1 MAQKY
6 GVAPEKLYDPNEA
19 KAIHKLLIQQIQ
31 NRIDTVKNLK
41 ETELKKLDV
50 SNPGLNRK
58 DAFKL
63 LRKNNYNLY
72 RTIRD
77 LPNEQKALR
86 RGLAELLTTDS
97 EFFDQKGV
105 LDLFSKDISKLKG
118 QELYKTLKGWDNNFS
133 GYKSKTGKV
142 GHHTTLSAL
151 TDILSKV
158 DEPWR
163 NKFNQLA
170 SEEGFKIGDRG
181 LIEIAPGVHKPFDTK
196 ANDPQTKLV
205 KGQLA
210 EKLAPL
216 MPDNVFKDGR
226 LEIKRGVNPKVDKML
241 EELENISTHGSW
253 AGGTRG
259 FDVSAE
265 LAKLTPEQAFE
276 RARTVL
282 GAEGAQAQHGTK
294 IDKLLEDHLNKSNF
308 KNLDEAVESLSSK
321 FKQPNWQPPD
331 LKGYIEKDSTK
342 VLPKMSEDVLDQPNT
357 IRGVDMTNLGK
368 MSRSIGGLRKADSI
382 AQIIGGNP
390 IGGGLGLIMQQPA
403 FHKQIGK
410 ALGKTLAKSGAKLL
424 PGVGMTMGTLEAA
437 GYAKQGRLT
446 QAGIAGFSALVGEV
460 PGVGDFLSAG
470 ADLVNTGIDIVTGNI
485 GKVQMDMDDVNEFDG
500 IPVRAARALKKAK

>member
-63 LRKNNYNLY
+63 LRKNDYNLY

-77 LPNEQKALR
+77 LPNEHKALR

-97 EFFDQKGV
+97 KFFDQKGV

-151 TDILSKV
+151 TDVLSKV

-196 ANDPQTKLV
+196 ASDPQTKLV

-241 EELENISTHGSW
+241 EELENISTHGAW

-308 KNLDEAVESLSSK
+308 QNIDEAAESLSSK

-331 LKGYIEKDSTK
+331 LKGYIEKDSSK
-342 VLPKMSEDVLDQPNT
+342 VLPKISEDVLDQPST
-357 IRGVDMTNLGK
+357 VRGLDVNK
-368 MSRSIGGLRKADSI
+368 MK
-382 AQIIGGNP
+382 
-390 IGGGLGLIMQQPA
+390 IGGGLRTADSLAQIASGNVIGGGASLALQQEPVQ
-403 FHKQIGK
+403 KQI
-410 ALGKTLAKSGAKLL
+410 AKLL
-424 PGVGMTMGTLEAA
+424 AKRAAKTSAKLVPGVDVGLSAAEAA
-437 GYAKQGRLT
+437 QYFASGNYIQG
-446 QAGIAGFSALVGEV
+446 GIASLSGAVGWI
-460 PGVGDFLSAG
+460 PGVGDAASA
-470 ADLVNTGIDIVTGNI
+470 ALDLANTGMDINKLKAQGITNRHKKIDA
-485 GKVQMDMDDVNEFDG
+485 DRFDLS
-500 IPVRAARALKKAK
+500 LKGFKSI